1 MSRWQ
6 GPELN
11 ADTASAIGLVT
22 LYTEG
27 SPEAT
32 ELAGRLLDEL
42 TSRPDGVAHTIGG
55 LVSLCS
61 TLLALH
67 EFDTGMAPQ
76 TVLRRGAIAV
86 QQANP
91 A

>member
-1 MSRWQ
+1 VSRWLT
-6 GPELN
+6 PELN
-11 ADTASAIGLVT
+11 ADTASAVSLVT
-22 LYTEG
+22 LYADG
-27 SPEAT
+27 APEAA

-42 TSRPDGVAHTIGG
+42 TSRPDGIARTIGG

-61 TLLALH
+61 TLLVLH

-86 QQANP
+86 QQAHR

>member
-1 MSRWQ
+1 MSRWHT
-6 GPELN
+6 PALN
-11 ADTASAIGLVT
+11 ADAASAIGLVT

-27 SPEAT
+27 TPEAA
-32 ELAGRLLDEL
+32 ELAGRLLDDL
-42 TSRPDGVAHTIGG
+42 TGEPDGVARTIGG

-86 QQANP
+86 QQADP
-91 A
+91 G